1 MFKVNNTDTLSKYIT
16 VKLKMEPLVPAVKLV
31 FQLDGM
37 LQETS
42 QSAITCLK

>member
-1 MFKVNNTDTLSKYIT
+1 
-16 VKLKMEPLVPAVKLV
+16 MEPLVPAVKLV

-42 QSAITCLK
+42 QSAITCLKWTTETLDKNMKCTQS